1 MVACSDSAGDTPVS
15 GGERPTA
22 DAGSDQIVN
31 QGATV
36 SLDGS
41 ASSDPENGDL
51 RYSWQQISGD
61 SVELSGADSS
71 EASFVANFDSESSM
85 VFGLSVVD
93 VGGLEGLDEVT
104 ITRNSAPTAEIAGAS
119 SAYET
124 TSVELSGAQS
134 SDSDGSVASY
144 LWSQVSGSAA
154 SFASTDSATATL
166 SLPQISSAT
175 SEELVLQLQVTDD
188 LGLASTSSFTLSVLN
203 DSNAPSISAVSVAD
217 GDYAID
223 DAVTLTIT
231 ATDGETALALKAGS
245 TFNGQALSDFSAVA
259 GQANTYTAIYTVAS
273 GDSDLAASSSAD
285 DANIIVVDGA
295 GNDSNAITSVALGAT
310 TVDANSPTIDSVSMA
325 VYGDT
330 DTICANDKTCKVG
343 DTIAV
348 TITAGGN
355 EADLELSS
363 RSFNGQQL
371 KGVTDNGEFTD
382 AVTNNGNGTY
392 TGIYTVTE
400 GDADLSAGDSVD
412 INLSFTDAAG
422 NVGLAMTSVTLSGL
436 SIDANSPT
444 IDSVSAAAGDYK
456 VGDSVVVSIT
466 ATDNEVGLELNST
479 TFNTEELTNKTSQGN
494 GVYIGTYTVEN
505 GDPNVVSGGTVETK
519 LSLQDA
525 AGNVG
530 AAVTSVVLTGV
541 SIDTGEPVIESVSI
555 PNEPMKVDD
564 VVVATF
570 TVSNA
575 VGEYLTLVSGSKIG
589 GFTLDSNSLTKISD
603 TSYTASFTIKEGGAD
618 VAAKDPISV
627 SVALQDPAGNSAEYS
642 GNLSGDNTSIDAN
655 SPTISEVSVTSITST
670 GNDATHIVGDK
681 IKVTIT
687 SNSTSGADTGSAES
701 GLTLSSNKFN
711 GQDLTGSGNSN
722 GIYTFTYTVVEGD
735 ADVKNG
741 KVAVNL
747 AFKDAAGNIGAA
759 TTSVTLSGTSID
771 ANSPTIS
778 DVSVASGTHKV
789 DSDVKIT
796 ITASDKYGD
805 VKDLTLSSS
814 EFNGVDLDSATDNN
828 DGTYTTYYT
837 VVEVTG
843 NRNDVAAGDEVT
855 VKLAFTDAAGNIGAA
870 IESVKLNDDTSI
882 DASTP
887 QITGVS
893 IPDKAMGIGEV
904 TATIIVSNAD
914 GETLKFADGTS
925 PEIGGYG
932 LSGLTKSSDNTYTAT
947 LTIEEDGESV
957 DADNDISVS
966 VQLQD
971 PAGNESKL
979 YGTAISQDS
988 DNIDAVRPNI
998 ESVSIPDET
1007 MGIGEVVATF
1017 TVSNADGEELKFADN
1032 ATPSIGGY
1040 ELSGLTKNSDTNYT
1054 ATFTIE
1060 DGGSDV
1066 AAGTYISVSVQ
1077 LQDPAGNESKLYG
1090 TAISQDSDN
1099 IDANYPDVS
1108 FASDSDKEVNE
1119 VEKAT
1124 LKASAS
1130 DASGIASYLWQQ
1142 VDGDDTSTAK
1152 VIGEA
1157 HSNYVELLTASNA
1170 NTTFTAP
1177 GVEDDDGTLDLYF
1190 RVTVTD
1196 NSGNSASAI
1205 TTLTVTNTY
1214 SNPNITISAGVAP
1227 DFDQISL
1234 NWDADSSL
1242 TYSLYRSTDATC
1254 NVDNYIRC
1262 DEGALYLEGGDSSNT
1277 VPTIITDDDLGIAS
1291 ITDTNQSNT
1300 GLEFFTTYYYWL
1312 AAALESGEVVSLSS
1326 AQAQS
1331 TSGPQLN
1338 DTGIVAG
1345 GDYPSGFD
1353 SKNGEQE
1360 ADNATCNGGY
1370 RVDNNDFVAFTN
1382 EDCEVGRDADASLND
1397 DSDGHAG
1404 FSFTRLNL
1412 DGSVYKGDIDS
1423 QPWYCVRDNVS
1434 GLIWEVKTDDSTLSN
1449 KDNTF
1454 TWYDST
1460 GTESEQDTQ
1469 DLIDLANGEN
1479 SGAGLCG
1486 VTGWRLP
1493 TVQEIEGLTDYN
1505 SSAPAPDA
1513 DYFPN
1518 TRAESD
1524 EWYWTADPDSTS
1536 STANYWAYS
1545 ANTGSTQSA
1554 VHGTSYYARL
1564 VSSSEAVQTWF
1575 SEFTNDRYVVNTGD
1589 QAGTITD
1596 QRTGLMWMQ
1605 CTYGETYD
1613 STNNNCSTSSATQEN
1628 WQTAFDEVA
1637 AANNT
1642 ANENTGTF
1650 GYTDWRLPNR
1660 KELGSI
1666 VDLGS
1671 SSPAINKDIF
1681 PSTKTGHYWTS
1692 TPSSVNVDGDSNAD
1706 DEAFTINF
1714 NDGAYGSLDR
1724 AETTTAYIR
1733 LVRDV
1738 E

>member
-36 SLDGS
+36 TLDGS
-41 ASSDPENGDL
+41 ASSDPENSDL

-61 SVELSGADSS
+61 SVELSAADSS

-154 SFASTDSATATL
+154 SFASTDAATTTL

-223 DAVTLTIT
+223 DAITLTIT
-231 ATDGETALALKAGS
+231 ATDGETALALKDGS

-273 GDSDLAASSSAD
+273 GDSDLAANSSAD
-285 DANIIVVDGA
+285 NANIIVVDGA

-310 TVDANSPTIDSVSMA
+310 TVDANRPTIDSVSMA
-325 VYGDT
+325 ASDDSDCV
-330 DTICANDKTCKVG
+330 NDATCKVG

-400 GDADLSAGDSVD
+400 GDSDLSAGDSVD

-466 ATDNEVGLELNST
+466 ATDNEVGLKLNST
-479 TFNTEELTNKTSQGN
+479 TFNTEELTIADNSDADQGN
-494 GVYIGTYTVEN
+494 GVYIATYTVEN
-505 GDPNVVSGGTVETK
+505 GDPNVVSGGTVNTN

-541 SIDTGEPVIESVSI
+541 SIDTGEPVIASVSI

-575 VGEYLTLVSGSKIG
+575 VGENLALVSNSKIG
-589 GFTLDSNSLTKISD
+589 GFDLGSLTKISD
-603 TSYTASFTIKEGGAD
+603 TSYTASFTIAEGGAD
-618 VAAKDPISV
+618 VAADNEISV
-627 SVALQDPAGNSAEYS
+627 SVKLQDPAGNSGEYS
-642 GNLSGDNTSIDAN
+642 GNISGDKDSIDAN
-655 SPTISEVSVTSITST
+655 SPTIAEVKVTST
-670 GNDATHIVGDK
+670 GTNNTHIVGNEVT
-681 IKVTIT
+681 VTIT
-687 SNSTSGADTGSAES
+687 AGNDITTSSAET
-701 GLTLSSNKFN
+701 GLTLSSKKFN
-711 GQDLTGSGNSN
+711 GRDLTTTHSN
-722 GIYTFTYTVVEGD
+722 NGDGTYTFTYTVVEGD
-735 ADVKNG
+735 ADIAAGGTVT
-741 KVAVNL
+741 VNL
-747 AFKDAAGNIGAA
+747 AFEDAAGNIGAA
-759 TTSVTLSGTSID
+759 TTSVSLTNGTSID

-778 DVSVASGTHKV
+778 AVSVASGTHKV
-789 DSDVKIT
+789 ASDVKIT

-805 VKDLTLSSS
+805 VKDLTLSSKK
-814 EFNGVDLDSATDNN
+814 FNDQDLLYSSTDSKTVEDNN

-837 VVEVTG
+837 VVEVNG
-843 NRNDVAAGDEVT
+843 NGNDVAAGGTVT
-855 VKLAFTDAAGNIGAA
+855 VDLNFTDAAGNTGTGTT
-870 IESVKLNDDTSI
+870 SVTLDSDTSI

-887 QITGVS
+887 QITVVS

-904 TATIIVSNAD
+904 TATITVSNAN
-914 GETLKFADGTS
+914 GEELTFVESTN
-925 PEIGGYG
+925 
-932 LSGLTKSSDNTYTAT
+932 SGSETPYIAGHKLTNLNKVENSDNTYTAT
-947 LTIEEDGESV
+947 LTIEEGGDSV
-957 DADNDISVS
+957 TADSSISVS

-979 YGTAISQDS
+979 YETAISQDNDS
-988 DNIDAVRPNI
+988 IDAVRPNI
-998 ESVSIPDET
+998 TSVSIPNET
-1007 MGIGEVVATF
+1007 MGIGEVIATF
-1017 TVSNADGEELKFADN
+1017 TVNSADGEELKFADN

-1066 AAGTYISVSVQ
+1066 AAGTDISVSVQ
-1077 LQDPAGNESKLYG
+1077 LQDPAGNESSLYEKD
-1090 TAISQDSDN
+1090 IDQNNDN
-1099 IDANYPDVS
+1099 IDANYPLIDTS
-1108 FASDSDKEVNE
+1108 GSDTQVNE

-1130 DASGIASYLWQQ
+1130 DANGIASYSWQQ
-1142 VDGDDTSTAK
+1142 VDSADTSTAK

-1262 DEGALYLEGGDSSNT
+1262 DEGALYLSST
-1277 VPTIITDDDLGIAS
+1277 SETDPYISTDNDLGIAS

-1312 AAALESGEVVSLSS
+1312 AAALDSGEVVSLSS

-1338 DTGIVAG
+1338 DTGIV
-1345 GDYPSGFD
+1345 D
-1353 SKNGEQE
+1353 SQCSSTGNLE
-1360 ADNATCNGGY
+1360 
-1370 RVDNNDFVAFTN
+1370 N

-1412 DGSVYKGDIDS
+1412 DGSVYTGNVDS

-1434 GLIWEVKTDDSTLSN
+1434 GLIWEVKTDDGTLSN
-1449 KDNTF
+1449 EAETF
-1454 TWYDST
+1454 TWYDDHGDDNANT
-1460 GTESEQDTQ
+1460 GTGTASSTEDTQDTQ
-1469 DLIDLANGEN
+1469 DLIDLANDEN
-1479 SGAGLCG
+1479 SEDGLCG

-1493 TVQEIEGLTDYN
+1493 TVQEIEGLTSYN
-1505 SSAPAPDA
+1505 NSAPAPDA

-1518 TRAESD
+1518 TRAGSD
-1524 EWYWTADPDSTS
+1524 EWYWTVELDASNS
-1536 STANYWAYS
+1536 NKYWAYS
-1545 ANTGSTQSA
+1545 AYTGSTQSA

-1575 SEFTNDRYVVNTGD
+1575 SEFNDDRYINTD
-1589 QAGTITD
+1589 EQEGTITD

-1605 CTYGETYD
+1605 CTYGETYGSD
-1613 STNNNCSTSSATQEN
+1613 SCTATATAGD
-1628 WQTAFDEVA
+1628 WQTAFA
-1637 AANNT
+1637 AVDT
-1642 ANENTGTF
+1642 ANTDSTLGH
-1650 GYTDWRLPNR
+1650 TDWRLPNR

-1666 VDLGS
+1666 VDLGNS
-1671 SSPAINKDIF
+1671 APAPAINTNIF
-1681 PSTKTGHYWTS
+1681 PNTKTDGHYWTS
-1692 TPSSVNVDGDSNAD
+1692 TPSSVNVDDVSNAD
-1706 DEAFTINF
+1706 KAFTIDF
-1714 NDGAYGSLDR
+1714 ATGAYGSLDR
-1724 AETTTAYIR
+1724 DTGKAYIR